1 MCSDQEAVDFIRNNQ
16 SPQAASKALV
26 DHALSRFSTDNLSV
40 MIVRFD
46 SKKLQSNTS
55 SNIGVEREDS
65 KVKGPS
71 EADTIINEARRIS
84 GIEDGAVGHDE
95 SESEEVKNKV
105 MKQIEEEDHEP
116 GPEMV
121 KDGVPNA
128 GKVYAERSKGS
139 ASTK

>member
-1 MCSDQEAVDFIRNNQ
+1 MCSDQEAVDLIRNNA

-65 KVKGPS
+65 KAKGPS
-71 EADTIINEARRIS
+71 EVEVIVNEARRKS
-84 GIEDGAVGHDE
+84 GIEDEVIAQDE
-95 SESEEVKNKV
+95 GESDEVKAKV
-105 MKQIEEEDHEP
+105 MKQIEEEDQEP
-116 GPEMV
+116 GPEIDP
-121 KDGVPNA
+121 KGLSDDE
-128 GKVYAERSKGS
+128 KVFVERSRGPSLGK
-139 ASTK
+139 

>member
-1 MCSDQEAVDFIRNNQ
+1 
-16 SPQAASKALV
+16 
-26 DHALSRFSTDNLSV
+26 

-71 EADTIINEARRIS
+71 EAETIINEARRVS
-84 GIEDGAVGHDE
+84 GIEDEAVGQDDG
-95 SESEEVKNKV
+95 ESEEVKNKV

-121 KDGVPNA
+121 KDGVA
-128 GKVYAERSKGS
+128 KGEKVYAERSKGS
-139 ASTK
+139 TSTK

>member
-1 MCSDQEAVDFIRNNQ
+1 MCSDQEAVDLIRNNP
-16 SPQAASKALV
+16 SPQAASKILV

-65 KVKGPS
+65 KAKGPS
-71 EADTIINEARRIS
+71 EVETIVNEARRKS
-84 GIEDGAVGHDE
+84 GFEDEAIAQDE
-95 SESEEVKNKV
+95 VESDELKSSV

-116 GPEMV
+116 RPELIPPGQT
-121 KDGVPNA
+121 DPE
-128 GKVYAERSKGS
+128 KVYAERSK
-139 ASTK
+139 ASTSSK